1 MYSPTTRLL
10 TVLELLQA
18 QGSISGPALAEKLSV
33 DSRSVR
39 RYITMLRD
47 LGIPVESEPGRYGA
61 YYLRPGFRLPPLM
74 FTNPEMLAIIL
85 GLVAVRH
92 LGLSGALGVE
102 SVTAKIERVLPE
114 DLRERV
120 RAVQGVLSLDIQSQN
135 LTASETMIALLTA
148 AAYQHTQVWIEYQVA
163 GKETTQRI
171 VDVYGLVFHAGC
183 WYAVGYCHLR
193 GDLRIFRID
202 RMKQVKPLETT
213 FTPPEHFD
221 PLQYLWESIAT
232 IPNIWSIEVLLMTT
246 LDDAQRRVRRNVAL
260 LEAVEGGVMLRC
272 FAGDL
277 DWMARFLVG
286 LRCPLRVLNPP
297 ELRDELHRLATFIT
311 EIAADE

>member
-18 QGSISGPALAEKLSV
+18 QGTVSGPALAQRLEV
-33 DSRSVR
+33 DIRSVR

-47 LGIPVESEPGRYGA
+47 LGIPIESEPGRYGA

-92 LGLSGALGVE
+92 LGLSNALGVE

-114 DLRERV
+114 DLRERA
-120 RAVQGVLSLDIQSQN
+120 RAVQGVLSLDIQQANPS
-135 LTASETMIALLTA
+135 TAETMIATFSA
-148 AAYQHTQVWIEYQVA
+148 AAYQHNQVFVEYQGL
-163 GKETTQRI
+163 GKENSQR
-171 VDVYGLVFHAGC
+171 VLDVYGLVFHAGC

-193 GDLRIFRID
+193 QDLRTFRLD
-202 RMKQVKPLETT
+202 RVKQVKPLEMI
-213 FTPPEHFD
+213 FTPPENFN
-221 PLQYLWESIAT
+221 PLQYLLNSIAS
-232 IPNIWSIEVLLMTT
+232 IPNIWPIEALLMTT
-246 LDDAQRRVRRNVAL
+246 LEVVQSRVPRDMAL
-260 LEAVEGGVMLRC
+260 LEAVEDGVMLRC
-272 FAGDL
+272 YAGDL

-286 LRCPLRVLNPP
+286 LRCPLKVLHPP
-297 ELRDELHRLATFIT
+297 ELRDELRRLAAFVA
-311 EIAADE
+311 EIAED